1 MENVESDEGERIN
14 LDDIGLGHKN
24 RVDQQLFGASNINQK
39 LAKQFEKQA

>member
-1 MENVESDEGERIN
+1 LENVESDEGERIN

-39 LAKQFEKQA
+39 LAK